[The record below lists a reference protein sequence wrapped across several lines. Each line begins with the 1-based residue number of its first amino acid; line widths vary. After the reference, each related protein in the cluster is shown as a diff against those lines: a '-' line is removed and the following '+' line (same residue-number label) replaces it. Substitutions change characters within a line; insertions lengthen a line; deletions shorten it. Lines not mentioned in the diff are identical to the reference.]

1 MGVLDKFLN
10 SMRLN
15 DDDDYEDDDYDEE
28 EEEEVKPKRRFS
40 RNDDDDDDIVS
51 RVPAKSKVTP
61 MPRARKVSFGSG
73 MEVCIIKP
81 TSAEDSK
88 SIVDT
93 LLDNRTV
100 VINLEGV
107 DVEIAQRIMDYTSG
121 ANAALDGHL
130 QKISRNI
137 FIVTPK
143 SVDISGDF
151 QDLLNGSVDM
161 LDGRK

>member
-15 DDDDYEDDDYDEE
+15 EDDYDEDDDYDDEE
-28 EEEEVKPKRRFS
+28 EETAAAPRRRPI
-40 RNDDDDDDIVS
+40 RNDDDEDMPKIS
-51 RVPAKSKVTP
+51 KSKVTP
-61 MPRARKVSFGSG
+61 MPRTRKASIGGSG
-73 MEVCIIKP
+73 MEVCAIKP
-81 TSAEDSK
+81 TSVEDSRA
-88 SIVDT
+88 IVDT

-107 DVEIAQRIMDYTSG
+107 DVDVAQRIMDYTSG
-121 ANAALDGHL
+121 ANAALYGHL

-143 SVDISGDF
+143 SVDITGDF
-151 QDLLNGSVDM
+151 QDLMNGSVDM